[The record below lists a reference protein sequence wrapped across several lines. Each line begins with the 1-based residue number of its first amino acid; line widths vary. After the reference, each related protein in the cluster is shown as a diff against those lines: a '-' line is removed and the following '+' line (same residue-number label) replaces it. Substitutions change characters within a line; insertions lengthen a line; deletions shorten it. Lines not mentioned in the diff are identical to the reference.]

1 MERGGKQQARSDPP
15 PLMILCR
22 VPTRSVKGKSPPL
35 ANQATAHGRPWAP
48 RNLAARRQTVRAST
62 GGEEEEEEEEE
73 REEGGRR
80 EGTAPSPPAGLASL
94 QQGRQARGISAGRP
108 AATHSADARDG
119 KGREK

>member
-73 REEGGRR
+73 ERGGRQER
-80 EGTAPSPPAGLASL
+80 GIRSIAASRPGQPPARAS
-94 QQGRQARGISAGRP
+94 GSGDSSGQASGYP
-108 AATHSADARDG
+108 QC
-119 KGREK
+119 

>member
-73 REEGGRR
+73 EGERR
-80 EGTAPSPPAGLASL
+80 EAGERDPLHRRQQAWPAS
-94 QQGRQARGISAGRP
+94 S
-108 AATHSADARDG
+108 
-119 KGREK
+119 KGVRLGG